1 MRVPI
6 IRSLSILVLLT
17 SAAHAAPTGWSGVR
31 DAADTLPRLHA
42 LLVLHDAEPV
52 IEHVRRGPG
61 LDRPAP
67 LKSLSKTVLSA
78 VAGIAIEQGRIAG
91 LDQPLLE
98 LLGPAP
104 DGADPRVREITLGH
118 ALSLRTGLRSTS
130 GRYYG
135 AWVQSDDWV
144 DHVLT
149 RPMVDRPGGE
159 MIYSTGSTHLV
170 AAALAATGDSVFEQA
185 RAGLAQPLDIRL
197 PDWITDPQ
205 GVHFGGNDMQL
216 SPRALARFGELYRNG
231 GQHDG
236 RQVLPPD
243 WIRKSW
249 TAYGT
254 SPWSGDDY
262 GYGWFITELADE
274 QVYYGRG
281 YGGQALFVVPSV
293 DLTLVMTSDP
303 NPPSNGGYFGAIKEI
318 ASRAIRI
325 AKTGRRSVEAE
336 APSGVD
342 LPEP

>member
-1 MRVPI
+1 M
-6 IRSLSILVLLT
+6 
-17 SAAHAAPTGWSGVR
+17 
-31 DAADTLPRLHA
+31 
-42 LLVLHDAEPV
+42 

-67 LKSLSKTVLSA
+67 LKSLSKTLLSA
-78 VAGIAIEQGRIAG
+78 VAGIAIQQGRIAG
-91 LDQPLLE
+91 VDQPLIE
-98 LLGPAP
+98 LIGPAP
-104 DGADPRVREITLGH
+104 AAADPRIGEITLDH

-144 DHVLT
+144 EHVLT

-170 AAALAATGDSVFEQA
+170 AAALAATGDSVLEQA
-185 RAGLAQPLDIRL
+185 RVGLAQPLDIRL
-197 PDWITDPQ
+197 PGWMTDPQ
-205 GVHFGGNDMQL
+205 GIHFGGNDMRL

-231 GQHDG
+231 GQHEG
-236 RQVLPPD
+236 RQVLAPD
-243 WIRKSW
+243 WIRASW

-262 GYGWFITELADE
+262 GYGWFITELANE
-274 QVYYGRG
+274 QVFYGRG

-293 DLTLVMTSDP
+293 GLTLVMTSDP
-303 NPPSNGGYFGAIKEI
+303 NPPSRGGDFESIKEI

-325 AKTGRRSVEAE
+325 AQTSRQAIRDEVAGSNAQK
-336 APSGVD
+336 P
-342 LPEP
+342 